1 MGFVWSKLWWWWLGL
16 GRAVTE
22 VCIVG
27 VDGWLHE
34 VNGDLNWKNGYMN
47 CGICLLFSSF
57 PFYFFLLLFFYLR
70 DDFWGFF
77 VCCENGSSIH
87 ALIDKLITRT
97 DKKDE
102 LLNWRSHQ

>member
-1 MGFVWSKLWWWWLGL
+1 M
-16 GRAVTE
+16 TE

-57 PFYFFLLLFFYLR
+57 LFYFFYSR
-70 DDFWGFF
+70 DEFCGFF

-87 ALIDKLITRT
+87 ALINKLITRT
-97 DKKDE
+97 DEKKDE

>member
-1 MGFVWSKLWWWWLGL
+1 MNRQAFLIVFYEWFGSMGFVWSKLWWWWLGL

-57 PFYFFLLLFFYLR
+57 LFYYFIREMNFAASLFVARTGRFRL
-70 DDFWGFF
+70 
-77 VCCENGSSIH
+77 SS
-87 ALIDKLITRT
+87 T
-97 DKKDE
+97 
-102 LLNWRSHQ
+102 S